1 MDICAK
7 HRDGRFNFP
16 PQNYLVHAHREN
28 QVLEAASRALASFGD
43 QAKAAAV
50 SALWNYFVSE
60 LRQSASQNLSKK
72 DEAVK
77 TATFFSER
85 FCEADWC
92 KFRNKEAARRPPWL
106 TDGIDGR
113 SLCTLI
119 FSVG

>member
-1 MDICAK
+1 MEMGF
-7 HRDGRFNFP
+7 RPSVRP
-16 PQNYLVHAHREN
+16 SHREN
-28 QVLEAASRALASFGD
+28 QVLEAASR
-43 QAKAAAV
+43 AKAAAV

-72 DEAVK
+72 DGAVK

-92 KFRNKEAARRPPWL
+92 KFRNKEAARRPPWH

-113 SLCTLI
+113 NLCTLI
-119 FSVG
+119 FSVVMSAFHVWTKMR